1 MLLHRL
7 LISCE
12 GENNNYTMGKLGNA
26 LTEWSS
32 SWKDRGCH
40 VPADM
45 ISQGDVASAGFQLRM
60 HNINV
65 IMGDI
70 RQTQNEECSIFF
82 FKAGVCN

>member
-1 MLLHRL
+1 M
-7 LISCE
+7 
-12 GENNNYTMGKLGNA
+12 
-26 LTEWSS
+26 
-32 SWKDRGCH
+32 
-40 VPADM
+40 PADM

-82 FKAGVCN
+82 FLKQGSVIKKKKSSYINGLGLRRLKRQSN

>member
-1 MLLHRL
+1 M
-7 LISCE
+7 E
-12 GENNNYTMGKLGNA
+12 KLGNA

-65 IMGDI
+65 IMGNI

-82 FKAGVCN
+82 FKAGICN